1 MSTAQEIRATLE
13 PVLAPLG
20 LVVEDV
26 SVSPAGKRRL
36 VRVLVDSD
44 ISSLDA
50 SDTKSRVAPLS
61 LDAVADATRAV
72 GDELDA
78 SDVMGESPYVL
89 EVSSPGVGRPLT
101 SREQLRRQVGRLLEV
116 VHRDATHT
124 GRLVEVGPDSLTLE
138 VPASKKTPARLVQL
152 DLDGLER
159 GIVQVEFKRPDSA
172 IDPALQSHADP
183 DDDDPDSDDS
193 DDVSDG
199 VDDDDDV
206 DDDTDSDADADT
218 DDPDHA
224 SALEGNS

>member
-44 ISSLDA
+44 ISVLDE
-50 SDTKSRVAPLS
+50 SDTTSSVAPLS

-72 GDELDA
+72 SDELDA
-78 SDVMGESPYVL
+78 SDVMGQSPYVL

-116 VHRDATHT
+116 VHRDGTDT
-124 GRLVEVGPDSLTLE
+124 GRLVEMGADSLTLE
-138 VPASKKTPARLVQL
+138 VPATKKTPARLVHL
-152 DLDGLER
+152 DLDGLQR
-159 GIVQVEFKRPDSA
+159 GTVQVEFKRPDSA
-172 IDPALQSHADP
+172 LEPALE
-183 DDDDPDSDDS
+183 SDDS
-193 DDVSDG
+193 DD
-199 VDDDDDV
+199 
-206 DDDTDSDADADT
+206 DSDD

-224 SALEGNS
+224 STLEGNS